1 MYLQSTSPI
10 LAEMG
15 LGTNFPT
22 PSKSLQTPQKQPLL
36 LAKLSSTFLHIE
48 ISSIGSRVSI

>member
-1 MYLQSTSPI
+1 MYLQSTSPV